1 MQQRGLMNG
10 TRNPDGTP
18 TNLFEPARSVNVSE
32 ALIVFGRLG
41 FTPANLDNALPKDP
55 SASVTKSQ
63 FLQALTTA
71 YAPELTALLK
81 TKTQAEYTKV
91 WNAIPTVVSHYTAV
105 RMAIL
110 AGWIDM
116 PQGSFHG
123 SAPLTRAEMA
133 KILENVLKTI
143 GK

>member
-1 MQQRGLMNG
+1 MQQRGLLNG
-10 TRNPDGTP
+10 TRNADGTP

-32 ALIVFGRLG
+32 TLIVFKRLG
-41 FTPANLDNALPKDP
+41 FAPAALGDVLPKDP

-63 FLQALTTA
+63 FLQAIADA
-71 YAPELTALLK
+71 YAPELATLLK
-81 TKTQAEYTKV
+81 TKSQAEYTKV
-91 WNAIPTVVSHYTAV
+91 WNAIPTVVSNSTAV

-133 KILENVLKTI
+133 KILENVLKTL